1 MTEWTLENHL
11 DTMREV
17 GAYRPM
23 RLHALVLEERDEF
36 GVRTGTMAGL
46 RRALAAKDE
55 DRCLESEV
63 ETAVH
68 HLVIAGV
75 LEDGSTPQKLI
86 LTGTGG
92 WRADFTDD
100 RGQEVAE

>member
-1 MTEWTLENHL
+1 MNEWKLESHL
-11 DTMREV
+11 DTMRGA

-23 RLHALVLEERDEF
+23 RLHALVLEERDEN

-75 LEDGSTPQKLI
+75 IKDGSTARRLV
-86 LTGTGG
+86 LSGGGGT
-92 WRADFTDD
+92 A
-100 RGQEVAE
+100 

>member
-1 MTEWTLENHL
+1 MNEWKLEDHL
-11 DTMREV
+11 ETMRGA

-23 RLHALVLEERDEF
+23 RLHAIVLEERDEN
-36 GVRTGTMAGL
+36 GVRVGTMAGL
-46 RRALAAKDE
+46 RRVLAAKDE

-75 LEDGSTPQKLI
+75 LEEGSTARRLV
-86 LTGTGG
+86 LTGGG
-92 WRADFTDD
+92 RRADDL
-100 RGQEVAE
+100 EKVAA